1 MQANIDSE
9 MSEMTFRWGALWGA
23 MLYSPGELHP
33 PQAGSRGTMLACAAS
48 HPMLPRLRPGHSLR
62 RTPKLSTQSALG
74 LKVKRW
80 VVGSYGS
87 GVFLRILA
95 ESPDSCHTAFNASCI
110 SSKLND
116 CFPEGVL
123 SLDESF
129 KRS

>member
-48 HPMLPRLRPGHSLR
+48 HPILPRLRPGHSLR
-62 RTPKLSTQSALG
+62 RTPKLYPQSALG

-80 VVGSYGS
+80 VVVSDGS
-87 GVFLRILA
+87 GVFLRIVALGPGSRYA
-95 ESPDSCHTAFNASCI
+95 EFSASAI
-110 SSKLND
+110 SSSVMDRLG
-116 CFPEGVL
+116 EGVV
-123 SLDESF
+123 SF
-129 KRS
+129 ALRF